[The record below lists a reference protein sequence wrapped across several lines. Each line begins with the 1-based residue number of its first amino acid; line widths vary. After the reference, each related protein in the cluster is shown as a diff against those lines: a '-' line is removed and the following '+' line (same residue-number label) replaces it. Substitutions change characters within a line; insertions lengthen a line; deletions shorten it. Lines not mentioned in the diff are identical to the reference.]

1 MISSFRIPLVAMAIT
16 LSASF
21 CMGGDTT
28 PLGKEM
34 DKMKDAMKALG
45 KALESPSD
53 ANKAQYVS
61 LAGDF
66 ITAAT
71 AAKKLEPEK
80 TGTLPEADREKFLAE
95 YHKGMDKLIGQ
106 AEKLKEQLAA
116 GHWDKAGR
124 ELKQMGNTRKA
135 GHKEFRL
142 HKD

>member
-1 MISSFRIPLVAMAIT
+1 MTSSFRIPSVAVAIT
-16 LSASF
+16 LVASL
-21 CMGGDTT
+21 CMGADTQLGD
-28 PLGKEM
+28 EM
-34 DKMKDAMKALG
+34 DKMKDAVKALG

-53 ANKAQYVS
+53 ANKAQYAS

-66 ITAAT
+66 IAAAT

-95 YHKGMDKLIGQ
+95 YHEGIDKLIGQ
-106 AEKLKEQLAA
+106 AEKLKKQLAA
-116 GHWDKAGR
+116 GQWDEAGK
-124 ELKQMGNTRKA
+124 ELKLMGDTRKA